1 MRDSVAA
8 TDQQSGLRLLFGLS
22 TYSALSAGVVFDTV
36 RNLRLPF
43 TSFKMTEMVDLI
55 RQMQRFALPD
65 YLVFIT
71 MLILCILI
79 GIYFGFAQKSSSET
93 EYLMGGRNMMIF
105 PIALS
110 LIARYRRFSLNI
122 MTSK

>member
-1 MRDSVAA
+1 
-8 TDQQSGLRLLFGLS
+8 
-22 TYSALSAGVVFDTV
+22 
-36 RNLRLPF
+36 
-43 TSFKMTEMVDLI
+43 MTEMVDLI
-55 RQMQRFALPD
+55 LQMQRFAWPD
-65 YLVFIT
+65 YLVFVT

-110 LIARYRRFSLNI
+110 LIARYTDFLDNSDQLFNAFFFGVGVASYRV
-122 MTSK
+122 